1 MKERKEEYHQT
12 EEGIKELDVFDE
24 QCIGRISEVQKNSYL
39 IRYLEKEI
47 QAKLSGKF
55 YKEETMFPV
64 VGDYVTFRYNP
75 KGDSKIIEI
84 CERKN
89 FLTRPDTAKSMKE
102 QPMAANID
110 YAFLVMSLNDNFSVN
125 RAVRYAATVLQE
137 GIQPVAVLTKAD
149 LCNNVES
156 LKMQFKQMLPQIKV
170 HAVSALTGDGMDELN
185 EYLQPG
191 ITIALL
197 GSSGVGKSTLVNAL
211 AGTEIMKTGE
221 IREKDAKGRHT
232 TTYREMIEL
241 PNNVVIIDTPGMRE
255 IGLCDVDDGLDD
267 TFEDIAELAAKCRFR
282 DCTHT
287 NEPRCA
293 VKQAIENG
301 SLSQERFELYR
312 SLHVESRK
320 SADMKAIAKA
330 RKALNK
336 TRKR

>member
-1 MKERKEEYHQT
+1 M
-12 EEGIKELDVFDE
+12 ELSNINYQREKSVSE
-24 QCIGRISEVQKNSYL
+24 VQVGRISEVQKNSFV
-39 IRYLEKEI
+39 IRYGTEEFP
-47 QAKLSGKF
+47 AKLSGKF
-55 YKEETMFPV
+55 YQKESMFPI
-64 VGDYVTFRYNP
+64 VGDYVKFQYNTQ
-75 KGDSKIIEI
+75 GESRIIEI

-89 FLTRPDTAKSMKE
+89 YLTRPDTAKSMKE
-102 QPMAANID
+102 QPMAANLD
-110 YAFLVMSLNDNFSVN
+110 YAFLVMSLNDNFNLN

-156 LKMQFKQMLPQIKV
+156 LKMQFKQMLPHIEV
-170 HAVSALTGDGMDELN
+170 HAVSALTGDGMDKLQV
-185 EYLQPG
+185 YLQPG
-191 ITIALL
+191 NTIALL

-241 PNNVVIIDTPGMRE
+241 PSGVIVIDTPGMRE
-255 IGLCDVDDGLDD
+255 IGLCDVDEGIDD
-267 TFEDIAELAAKCRFR
+267 TFEDIAELAAQCRFR

-293 VKQAIENG
+293 VRQALENG
-301 SLSQERFELYR
+301 QLSKERFELYR

>member
-1 MKERKEEYHQT
+1 MNNIEYQKEKSVPEMQ
-12 EEGIKELDVFDE
+12 
-24 QCIGRISEVQKNSYL
+24 IGRISEVHKSSFV
-39 IRYLEKEI
+39 IRYGTEEFP
-47 QAKLSGKF
+47 AKLSGKF
-55 YKEETMFPV
+55 YQKESMFPV
-64 VGDYVTFRYNP
+64 VGDYVKFQYNTQ
-75 KGDSKIIEI
+75 GESRIIEI

-110 YAFLVMSLNDNFSVN
+110 YAFLVMSLNDNFNLN

-137 GIQPVAVLTKAD
+137 GVQPVAILTKAD
-149 LCNNVES
+149 LCENVEN

-170 HAVSALTGDGMDELN
+170 HAVSALTGDGMNELN

-211 AGTEIMKTGE
+211 AGTEIMKTGG

-232 TTYREMIEL
+232 TTYRNMIEL
-241 PNNVVIIDTPGMRE
+241 PSGVIVIDTPGMRE
-255 IGLCDVDDGLDD
+255 IGLCDVDEGLDD
-267 TFEDIAELAAKCRFR
+267 TFGDITELAMKCRFR
-282 DCTHT
+282 NCTHT

-312 SLHVESRK
+312 SLHEESRK

-330 RKALNK
+330 RKEINRA
-336 TRKR
+336 RKR

>member
-47 QAKLSGKF
+47 PAKLSGKF
-55 YKEETMFPV
+55 YRKETMFPV

-102 QPMAANID
+102 QPMSANLD
-110 YAFLVMSLNDNFSVN
+110 YAFLVMSLNDNFNLN

-241 PNNVVIIDTPGMRE
+241 QNNVVIIDTPGMRE
-255 IGLCDVDDGLDD
+255 IGLCDVDEGIDD
-267 TFEDIAELAAKCRFR
+267 TFEDIAELAAQCRFR

-287 NEPRCA
+287 NEPCCA
-293 VKQAIENG
+293 VRQALENG
-301 SLSQERFELYR
+301 QLSKERFELYR

>member
-1 MKERKEEYHQT
+1 MKERKEKYHQT
-12 EEGIKELDVFDE
+12 EEGIKEMNVFDE

-47 QAKLSGKF
+47 PTKLSGKF

-137 GIQPVAVLTKAD
+137 GVQPIVILTKVD
-149 LCNNVES
+149 LCPDVEK
-156 LKMQFKQMLPQIKV
+156 LKEQLKEMLPQIKV
-170 HAVSALTGDGMDELN
+170 HAVSALTGYGMDKLQM
-185 EYLQPG
+185 YLQPG
-191 ITIALL
+191 NTIALL

-241 PNNVVIIDTPGMRE
+241 PSGVIVIDTPGMRE
-255 IGLCDVDDGLDD
+255 IGLCDVDEGIDD
-267 TFEDIAELAAKCRFR
+267 TFEDIAELAAQCRFR

-287 NEPRCA
+287 PRCA
-293 VKQAIENG
+293 VRQALENG
-301 SLSQERFELYR
+301 QLSKERFELYR

>member
-24 QCIGRISEVQKNSYL
+24 QCIARISEVQKNSYL

-47 QAKLSGKF
+47 PAKLSGKF
-55 YKEETMFPV
+55 YREETMFPV

-137 GIQPVAVLTKAD
+137 GVHPIVILTKVD
-149 LCNNVES
+149 LCPDVEI
-156 LKMQFKQMLPQIKV
+156 LKEQIKEMLPQIEV
-170 HAVSALTGDGMDELN
+170 YAVSALTGDGMDKLQV
-185 EYLQPG
+185 YLQAG
-191 ITIALL
+191 KTIALL
-197 GSSGVGKSTLVNAL
+197 GSSGVGKSTLV
-211 AGTEIMKTGE
+211 IMKTGD

-232 TTYREMIEL
+232 TTYRNMIEL
-241 PNNVVIIDTPGMRE
+241 PSGVIVIDTPGMRE
-255 IGLCDVDDGLDD
+255 IGLCDVDEGIDD
-267 TFEDIAELAAKCRFR
+267 TFEDIAELAAQCRFR
-282 DCTHT
+282 DCMHT

-293 VKQAIENG
+293 VRQALENG
-301 SLSQERFELYR
+301 QLSKERFELYR

-330 RKALNK
+330 RKALDK

>member
-1 MKERKEEYHQT
+1 
-12 EEGIKELDVFDE
+12 
-24 QCIGRISEVQKNSYL
+24 
-39 IRYLEKEI
+39 
-47 QAKLSGKF
+47 
-55 YKEETMFPV
+55 MFPV

-102 QPMAANID
+102 QPMSANLD
-110 YAFLVMSLNDNFSVN
+110 YAFLVMSLNDNFNLN

-241 PNNVVIIDTPGMRE
+241 QNNVVIIDTPGMRE
-255 IGLCDVDDGLDD
+255 IGLCDVDEGIDD
-267 TFEDIAELAAKCRFR
+267 TFEDIAELAAQCRFR

-287 NEPRCA
+287 NEPCCA
-293 VKQAIENG
+293 VRQALENG
-301 SLSQERFELYR
+301 QLSKERFELYR

-336 TRKR
+336 TRKK

>member
-1 MKERKEEYHQT
+1 M
-12 EEGIKELDVFDE
+12 
-24 QCIGRISEVQKNSYL
+24 QKNSFL
-39 IRYLEKEI
+39 IRYGKEELL
-47 QAKLSGKF
+47 AKLSGKF
-55 YKEETMFPV
+55 YQKESMFPV
-64 VGDYVTFRYNP
+64 VGDYVNFCYNP
-75 KGDSKIIEI
+75 QGESRIMKI

-89 FLTRPDTAKSMKE
+89 YLTRPDSAKSMKE
-102 QPMAANID
+102 QPMAANLD
-110 YAFLVMSLNDNFSVN
+110 YAFLVMSLNDNFNLN

-149 LCNNVES
+149 LCEDVEN
-156 LKMQFKQMLPQIKV
+156 LKIEFMQMLPQIKV

-211 AGTEIMKTGE
+211 AGTEIMKTGG

-232 TTYREMIEL
+232 TTYRNMIEL
-241 PNNVVIIDTPGMRE
+241 PSDVIVIDTPGMRE
-255 IGLCDVDDGLDD
+255 IGLCDVDEGLDD
-267 TFEDIAELAAKCRFR
+267 TFEDIAELATKCRFR

-293 VKQAIENG
+293 VQQAIKNG

-312 SLHVESRK
+312 SLHEESKR

-330 RKALNK
+330 RKEINRA
-336 TRKR
+336 RKR

>member
-47 QAKLSGKF
+47 PAKLSGKF
-55 YKEETMFPV
+55 YRKETMFPV

-102 QPMAANID
+102 QPMSANID
-110 YAFLVMSLNDNFSVN
+110 YAFLVMSLNDNFNLN

-170 HAVSALTGDGMDELN
+170 HAVSTLTGDGMDELN

-241 PNNVVIIDTPGMRE
+241 QNNVVIIDTPGMRE
-255 IGLCDVDDGLDD
+255 IGLCDVDEGIDD
-267 TFEDIAELAAKCRFR
+267 TFEDIAELAAQCRFR

-293 VKQAIENG
+293 VRQALENG
-301 SLSQERFELYR
+301 QLSKERFEVYR

>member
-1 MKERKEEYHQT
+1 
-12 EEGIKELDVFDE
+12 
-24 QCIGRISEVQKNSYL
+24 
-39 IRYLEKEI
+39 
-47 QAKLSGKF
+47 
-55 YKEETMFPV
+55 MFPV
-64 VGDYVTFRYNP
+64 VGDYVNFRYNP
-75 KGDSKIIEI
+75 QGESRIIEI

-89 FLTRPDTAKSMKE
+89 YLTRPDTAKSMKE
-102 QPMAANID
+102 QLMAANLD
-110 YAFLVMSLNDNFSVN
+110 YAFLVMSLNDNFNLN

-211 AGTEIMKTGE
+211 AGTEVMKTGG

-232 TTYREMIEL
+232 TTYRNMIEL
-241 PNNVVIIDTPGMRE
+241 PSGMIVIDTPGMRE
-255 IGLCDVDDGLDD
+255 IGLCDVDEGLDD
-267 TFEDIAELAAKCRFR
+267 TFEDIAELAMNCRFR

-293 VKQAIENG
+293 VRQGIEDG

-312 SLHVESRK
+312 SLHEESRR

-330 RKALNK
+330 RKEINRA
-336 TRKR
+336 RRR

>member
-24 QCIGRISEVQKNSYL
+24 QCIGRISKVQKNSYL
-39 IRYLEKEI
+39 IRYWEKEI

-55 YKEETMFPV
+55 YKEETMFQV

-110 YAFLVMSLNDNFSVN
+110 YAFLVMSLSVN

-137 GIQPVAVLTKAD
+137 GVQPIVILTKAD
-149 LCNNVES
+149 LCPDVEI
-156 LKMQFKQMLPQIKV
+156 LKEQIKEMLPQIEV
-170 HAVSALTGDGMDELN
+170 HAVSALTGYGMDKLQM
-185 EYLQPG
+185 YLQPG
-191 ITIALL
+191 KTIALL

-255 IGLCDVDDGLDD
+255 IGLCDVDEGIDD
-267 TFEDIAELAAKCRFR
+267 TFEDIAELAAQCRFR

-293 VKQAIENG
+293 VRQALENG
-301 SLSQERFELYR
+301 QLSKERFELYR

>member
-12 EEGIKELDVFDE
+12 EEGRNKLEVFDE

-39 IRYLEKEI
+39 IRYWEKEI
-47 QAKLSGKF
+47 PAKLSGKF
-55 YKEETMFPV
+55 YRKETMFPV

-102 QPMAANID
+102 Q
-110 YAFLVMSLNDNFSVN
+110 
-125 RAVRYAATVLQE
+125 
-137 GIQPVAVLTKAD
+137 
-149 LCNNVES
+149 
-156 LKMQFKQMLPQIKV
+156 LKEMLPQIKV
-170 HAVSALTGDGMDELN
+170 YAVSALTGDGMDKLQV
-185 EYLQPG
+185 YLQPG
-191 ITIALL
+191 NTIALL

-241 PNNVVIIDTPGMRE
+241 PSGVIVIDTPGMRE
-255 IGLCDVDDGLDD
+255 IGLCDVDEGIDD
-267 TFEDIAELAAKCRFR
+267 TFEDIAELAAQCRFR

-293 VKQAIENG
+293 VRQALENG
-301 SLSQERFELYR
+301 QLSKERFELYR

>member
-47 QAKLSGKF
+47 PAKLSGKF

-137 GIQPVAVLTKAD
+137 GVQPIIILTKAD
-149 LCNNVES
+149 LCPDVEI
-156 LKMQFKQMLPQIKV
+156 LKEQLIEMLPQIKV
-170 HAVSALTGDGMDELN
+170 HAVSALTGDGMDKLQV
-185 EYLQPG
+185 YLQPG
-191 ITIALL
+191 NTIALL

-211 AGTEIMKTGE
+211 ARTEIMKTGE

-255 IGLCDVDDGLDD
+255 IGLCDVDEGIDD
-267 TFEDIAELAAKCRFR
+267 TF
-282 DCTHT
+282 
-287 NEPRCA
+287 
-293 VKQAIENG
+293 
-301 SLSQERFELYR
+301 
-312 SLHVESRK
+312 
-320 SADMKAIAKA
+320 
-330 RKALNK
+330 
-336 TRKR
+336 

>member
-1 MKERKEEYHQT
+1 MQ
-12 EEGIKELDVFDE
+12 
-24 QCIGRISEVQKNSYL
+24 IGRISEVHKSSFV
-39 IRYLEKEI
+39 IRYGTEEFP
-47 QAKLSGKF
+47 AKLSGKF
-55 YKEETMFPV
+55 YQKESMFPV
-64 VGDYVTFRYNP
+64 VGDYVKFQYNTQ
-75 KGDSKIIEI
+75 GESRIIEI

-110 YAFLVMSLNDNFSVN
+110 YAFLVMSLNDNFNLN
-125 RAVRYAATVLQE
+125 RAVRYATTVLQE
-137 GIQPVAVLTKAD
+137 GVQPVAILTKAD
-149 LCNNVES
+149 LCENVEN

-170 HAVSALTGDGMDELN
+170 HAVSALTGDGMNELN

-211 AGTEIMKTGE
+211 AGTEIMKTGG

-232 TTYREMIEL
+232 TTYRNMIEL
-241 PNNVVIIDTPGMRE
+241 PSGVIVIDTPGMRE
-255 IGLCDVDDGLDD
+255 IGLCDVDEGLDD
-267 TFEDIAELAAKCRFR
+267 TFGDITELAMKCRFR
-282 DCTHT
+282 NCTHT

-312 SLHVESRK
+312 SLHEESRK

-330 RKALNK
+330 RKEINRA
-336 TRKR
+336 RKR

>member
-47 QAKLSGKF
+47 PAKLSGKF

-102 QPMAANID
+102 Q
-110 YAFLVMSLNDNFSVN
+110 
-125 RAVRYAATVLQE
+125 
-137 GIQPVAVLTKAD
+137 
-149 LCNNVES
+149 
-156 LKMQFKQMLPQIKV
+156 LKEMLPQIKV
-170 HAVSALTGDGMDELN
+170 YAVSALTGDGMDKLQV
-185 EYLQPG
+185 YLQPG
-191 ITIALL
+191 NTIALL

-241 PNNVVIIDTPGMRE
+241 PSGVIVIDTPGMRE
-255 IGLCDVDDGLDD
+255 IGLCDVDEGIDD
-267 TFEDIAELAAKCRFR
+267 TFEDIAELAAQCRFR

-293 VKQAIENG
+293 VRQALENG
-301 SLSQERFELYR
+301 QLSKERFELYR